1 VRRVRFIDGSGSLVC
16 DIKSYMTILK
26 EGDQGAL
33 LSIERVITTSE
44 RGVYR
49 KWASTVPPECAPEGT
64 RRGHHGVILTITVL
78 NLRVMSGHFF
88 FESYSMDSEKSK
100 HCSDGVVR

>member
-1 VRRVRFIDGSGSLVC
+1 
-16 DIKSYMTILK
+16 MTILK

-33 LSIERVITTSE
+33 LSIERVIT
-44 RGVYR
+44 
-49 KWASTVPPECAPEGT
+49 
-64 RRGHHGVILTITVL
+64 VL

-88 FESYSMDSEKSK
+88 FESYSSEKSK